1 MYAVIKNA
9 AAMALAVCVAA
20 GCSSFN
26 TQLGVHP
33 SEKFTPIADDLWQY
47 DVLVPNAERP
57 AAARENAYWQ
67 AQKKC
72 TDAGKSAQLQQATT
86 QRRAQGFQVEL
97 VFQCVRPLDGEMPPA
112 VPNTLEKKDDDGRLF
127 GILD

>member
-9 AAMALAVCVAA
+9 AAIALAASFLG
-20 GCSSFN
+20 GCSSF
-26 TQLGVHP
+26 TYSLGMD
-33 SEKFTPIADDLWQY
+33 SRETFTPIADDLWQY
-47 DVLVPNAERP
+47 DVVLPNAERP
-57 AAARENAYWQ
+57 AAARESAYWQ

-72 TDAGKSAQLQQATT
+72 TDAGKSAQLQQGTT
-86 QRRAQGFQVEL
+86 QRLSQGIKVEL
-97 VFQCVRPLDGEMPPA
+97 VFQCVRPLDGEMPAA